1 MFSIFDSKRINP
13 NVENVYEITP
23 RKRKC
28 RTSATESTLVEP
40 NGKKTIVTKHT
51 LKQRPFQMEYNQL
64 EQQRNLPT
72 QLICSKEALS
82 ILVDNYNAEVI
93 KRDGVDHY
101 CLPLTKGEC
110 STQYFETLQD
120 LRENLCAFGLPP
132 VVKGSSLSEEKRLD
146 LESWIRC
153 ANMEALRGPNV
164 TVPHHVALRPRD
176 ASRILKGLGYNMH
189 SYVLPGTSS
198 HKSKLGY
205 DRFEKLIDL
214 INHIARFGLDDSWK
228 SAEAK
233 YSVSEED
240 RLQLEAF
247 VASVATFDV
256 R

>member
-1 MFSIFDSKRINP
+1 MDF
-13 NVENVYEITP
+13 
-23 RKRKC
+23 
-28 RTSATESTLVEP
+28 
-40 NGKKTIVTKHT
+40 
-51 LKQRPFQMEYNQL
+51 NQL
-64 EQQRNLPT
+64 EQQRNLPS
-72 QLICSKEALS
+72 QLISSKEALS

-93 KRDGVDHY
+93 KRGGVDHY
-101 CLPLTKGEC
+101 CLPLTEGEC

-132 VVKGSSLSEEKRLD
+132 MVKRSSLSEKKGLD

-153 ANMEALRGPNV
+153 ANMEALRDPNAALPQDIV
-164 TVPHHVALRPRD
+164 LRPRD

-189 SYVLPGTSS
+189 TYVLPGTLS

-214 INHIARFGLDDSWK
+214 INHLARFGLDDSWK
-228 SAEAK
+228 PAEPK
-233 YSVSEED
+233 YSFSEED